1 MEPTKSIFE
10 LNLTIYYTY
19 LCTKFGVNRIE
30 IATSSVDT
38 YTHTRTDTHTRAQTH
53 THAHRHTHIYTYTHT
68 ENLFSCEIGGE
79 ISLPVIFLRLFV

>member
-30 IATSSVDT
+30 IATSRVDT
-38 YTHTRTDTHTRAQTH
+38 YTYTHTHTRAQTH
-53 THAHRHTHIYTYTHT
+53 THAHRHTHTYIHTHIQKI
-68 ENLFSCEIGGE
+68 FSTARSVEKYH
-79 ISLPVIFLRLFV
+79 SQ